1 MGKSAG
7 NAIDISRREHHRKY
21 DLMEVEAEG
30 YPSKTLKEFEI
41 NEENWRQPQR
51 ITEDFVEEWL
61 ISKHGHGV
69 EGCSLLGRRGRQ
81 FVAAQRQKK
90 LKPRSVA
97 DHGAIV
103 SEIADTA
110 QRTYRFRQG
119 KAQKFGLR
127 KRTAGERKESNLY
140 RESS

>member
-41 NEENWRQPQR
+41 NGENWRQPQR

-61 ISKHGHGV
+61 IN
-69 EGCSLLGRRGRQ
+69 
-81 FVAAQRQKK
+81 
-90 LKPRSVA
+90 
-97 DHGAIV
+97 I
-103 SEIADTA
+103 
-110 QRTYRFRQG
+110 
-119 KAQKFGLR
+119 KAW
-127 KRTAGERKESNLY
+127 A
-140 RESS
+140 